1 MEFTIRSFDAQQPRS
16 EVPRKSLVQIRF
28 PDSAATLTYYN
39 DRFDLKAGDLVYVDG
54 KLAGQ
59 MGCVKTISYNFRIK
73 LSDYQKVIAVVDTDV
88 HGKFHMAH
96 SHFVTFDPAALS
108 AKQALS
114 WFRAPVQEDEEI
126 ICCTDGS
133 AFPLEDLKALSL
145 PLHIARRGYDY
156 YLENRVRYLCIDGT
170 KGFAIVEGSKAYTV
184 EFEYQDGQIR
194 NLLCDCPCSCACK
207 HEFAALLQLKE
218 TLALI
223 ESRYSAE
230 FEKSGCFAAILK
242 STLFT
247 VSIYGKETGSIT
259 I

>member
-1 MEFTIRSFDAQQPRS
+1 MEFQIRSFDGQQARN
-16 EVPRKSLVQIRF
+16 EVPRKSLVQVRF
-28 PDSAATLTYYN
+28 PDKSMSLRYYN
-39 DRFDLKAGDLVYVDG
+39 DQFDLRRGDLVYVDG
-54 KLAGQ
+54 KLEGQ
-59 MGCVKTISYNFRIK
+59 IGCVTEVTYNFKIK

-88 HGKFHMAH
+88 RGQFYMAL
-96 SHFVTFDPAALS
+96 SHFVTFDPDALPP
-108 AKQALS
+108 AQALS
-114 WFRAPVQEDEEI
+114 WFRAPVKEEEEI
-126 ICCTDGS
+126 ICGADDS
-133 AFPLEDLKALSL
+133 SFPLADLKALEIS
-145 PLHIARRGYDY
+145 HAVAQRGYDY
-156 YLENRVRYLCIDGT
+156 YLENRVRYLSLKDG
-170 KGFAIVEGSKAYTV
+170 KGFAIVEGSEAYTV
-184 EFEYQDGQIR
+184 EFEYRDGQISK
-194 NLLCDCPCSCACK
+194 LLCDCPCGCTCK